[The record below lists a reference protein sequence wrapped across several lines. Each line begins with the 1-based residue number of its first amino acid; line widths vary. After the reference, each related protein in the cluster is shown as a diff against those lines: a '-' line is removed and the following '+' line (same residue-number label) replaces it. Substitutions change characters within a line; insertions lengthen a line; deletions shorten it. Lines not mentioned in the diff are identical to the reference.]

1 MLLCWFVKSPK
12 WIQFYSRNLRD
23 TKWRFGMSPFRGCQV
38 WGFTDE
44 MFHSLLCVL
53 VNHHITPK
61 RAPIYFVWI
70 GFRCSRINWLQ
81 GRFLTISLEWLWLS
95 FTLTYGNQLYMDA
108 WRMLQ
113 GLEDMNGT
121 EKLTN
126 QGMSQKLKERVIT
139 ELGATGRTNGIK
151 LIKGDVPLE

>member
-1 MLLCWFVKSPK
+1 
-12 WIQFYSRNLRD
+12 
-23 TKWRFGMSPFRGCQV
+23 
-38 WGFTDE
+38 
-44 MFHSLLCVL
+44 
-53 VNHHITPK
+53 
-61 RAPIYFVWI
+61 
-70 GFRCSRINWLQ
+70 
-81 GRFLTISLEWLWLS
+81 
-95 FTLTYGNQLYMDA
+95 MDA

-139 ELGATGRTNGIK
+139 ELGTTGRTNGIK